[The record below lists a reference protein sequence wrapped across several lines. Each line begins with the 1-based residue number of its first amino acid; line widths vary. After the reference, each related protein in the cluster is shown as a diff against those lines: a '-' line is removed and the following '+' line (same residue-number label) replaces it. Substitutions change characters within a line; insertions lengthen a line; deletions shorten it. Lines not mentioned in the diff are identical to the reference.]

1 MKCEIEL
8 DLSCTKDCVLIER
21 HSSITRANFMITS
34 TKLYVPVA
42 TLSRKDNIK
51 FLEKIKQGLIR
62 TIFGTNIDLE

>member
-1 MKCEIEL
+1 
-8 DLSCTKDCVLIER
+8 
-21 HSSITRANFMITS
+21 MITS